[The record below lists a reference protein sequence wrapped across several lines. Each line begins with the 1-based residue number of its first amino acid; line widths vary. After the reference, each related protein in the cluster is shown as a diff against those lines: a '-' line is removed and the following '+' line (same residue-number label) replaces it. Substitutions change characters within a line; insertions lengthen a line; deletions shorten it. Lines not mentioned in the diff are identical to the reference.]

1 MGRLLRL
8 RQVLLCWCG
17 LRLAHA
23 ELAHR
28 RAGLHHRDLFAV
40 PAQVEGLHR
49 APVRMDLRVAH
60 GRRAD
65 ALDAVGIVAARAQA
79 GAELFVGEL
88 LVALLLGAERDLA
101 RPLRGCLRVTG
112 PQLGRQFGQLTT
124 LP

>member
-1 MGRLLRL
+1 MRL
-8 RQVLLCWCG
+8 RQVLLRWRG

-28 RAGLHHRDLFAV
+28 RIGLYHCDLFTV
-40 PAQVEGLHR
+40 FAQMEGPHR

-65 ALDAVGIVAARAQA
+65 ARDAVGIVAVGAQA

-88 LVALLLGAERDLA
+88 LVARLLGTERDLA